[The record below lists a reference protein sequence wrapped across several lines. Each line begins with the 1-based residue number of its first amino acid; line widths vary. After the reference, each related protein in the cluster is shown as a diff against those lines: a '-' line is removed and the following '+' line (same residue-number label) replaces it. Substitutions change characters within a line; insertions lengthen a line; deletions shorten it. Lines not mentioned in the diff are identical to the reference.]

1 MNIDTSPQ
9 LPVVKNVR
17 RLQSVTLFNALPLE
31 VLLELAEKVESC
43 TWEKD
48 DVLARKGEPGDSL
61 YVIYSGWVKVTT
73 TDAKGDEV
81 VLNHCGPGEVIG
93 EVALIDGGVH
103 PASAIALLPVRA
115 LELKREVFLELAN
128 RQPMLSLGMMRGLS
142 AKIRLFTTYIEK
154 AIGWSQSIANGDY
167 TFMDQINSEHRTI
180 VTMSRPDEA
189 RVGEF
194 LAAFFRMAEG
204 VKQREETL
212 KQQVQELTIK
222 FDEARRKRE
231 VDELT
236 QTDFFKRLQTATGRL
251 RHTKGED
258 TGLPKG

>member
-1 MNIDTSPQ
+1 MNPDTSPQ

-17 RLQSVTLFNALPLE
+17 RLQSVTLFSSLPID
-31 VLLELAEKVESC
+31 VLIELAEKVGTC

-48 DVLARKGEPGDSL
+48 GILARKGEPGDSL
-61 YVIYSGWVKVTT
+61 YVLYSGWVKVTT
-73 TDAKGDEV
+73 TDSKGDEV

-93 EVALIDGGVH
+93 EVALLDEGVH
-103 PASAIALLPVRA
+103 PASAIALVPVKA
-115 LELKREVFLELAN
+115 LELKRDVFLELAN
-128 RQPMLSLGMMRGLS
+128 RQPMLALSMMRGLS

-154 AIGWSQSIANGDY
+154 AIEWSQYIAKGDY
-167 TFMDQINSEHRTI
+167 SFMDQLNAEHRTI

-204 VKQREETL
+204 VKKREDTL

-222 FDEARRKRE
+222 FDATRRERE

-251 RHTKGED
+251 RQNKGD
-258 TGLPKG
+258 SK

>member
-1 MNIDTSPQ
+1 MKFETSPQ
-9 LPVVKNVR
+9 LPTVKNVR
-17 RLQSVTLFNALPLE
+17 RLQSVSLFNSLPTD

-48 DVLARKGEPGDSL
+48 GVLARKGEEGDSL
-61 YVIYSGWVKVTT
+61 YVLYSGWVKVTT

-103 PASAIALLPVRA
+103 PANAIALVPVKA
-115 LELKREVFLELAN
+115 LALKREVFLELAN
-128 RQPMLSLGMMRGLS
+128 RQPILSLGMMRGLS
-142 AKIRLFTTYIEK
+142 GKIRLFTTYIEK
-154 AIGWSQSIANGDY
+154 AIEWSQYIANGDY
-167 TFMDQINSEHRTI
+167 SFMEQLNTEHRTI

-204 VKQREETL
+204 VKQREDTL

-222 FDEARRKRE
+222 FDAARRERE

-236 QTDFFKRLQTATGRL
+236 QTDFFKRLQTASGRL
-251 RHTKGED
+251 RHSKGGE
-258 TGLPKG
+258 K